1 MNDRQVVAY
10 SNDGMGKEGG
20 GRVSLSRRFNDL
32 GAMDNDLRVLLRLRL
47 KCCQI
52 AKFDPFLSLDCARVE
67 GVGHRKGSI
76 KCCHL
81 ATLEAEAEEQSQ
93 VIVHRSE
100 IVEPTAE

>member
-1 MNDRQVVAY
+1 MA
-10 SNDGMGKEGG
+10 
-20 GRVSLSRRFNDL
+20 SLRYT
-32 GAMDNDLRVLLRLRL
+32 
-47 KCCQI
+47 

-67 GVGHRKGSI
+67 GVGRRKGSI
-76 KCCHL
+76 KFCHL